1 MRAKPKHLGPEY
13 AAQFADDSVAGA
25 YHHRI
30 PYPPDVF
37 AILAGLLGDGPR
49 AVLDVGCGTGEIARP
64 LLPLVD
70 RVDAVDPSAAMIARG
85 RALPGGDYPRLRWIV
100 GRAED
105 APLDPPYGLITAGSS
120 IHWLDWDVA
129 LPRFRRLLA
138 AHGCLALLSP
148 EARPVPWAAE
158 LQRII
163 DRYSTNR
170 DYAPYDIV
178 TELASRGL
186 FHVRGTQATAPIS
199 FAQPIA
205 GYVESFHAMN
215 GFSRERMTLEAA
227 AEFDAA
233 VRALLAPFCPDGQV
247 HLEVVATV
255 TWGVPGCA

>member
-85 RALPGGDYPRLRWIV
+85 RALPGGDYRRLRWIV

-186 FHVRGTQATAPIS
+186 FQVRGTQATAPIS

-255 TWGVPGCA
+255 TWGVPGGA

>member
-85 RALPGGDYPRLRWIV
+85 RALPGGDNPRLRWIV

-129 LPRFRRLLA
+129 LPRFRSLLA
-138 AHGCLALLSP
+138 SQGYLALLYP

-158 LQRII
+158 LQHII

-178 TELASRGL
+178 AELTARGL
-186 FHVRGTQATAPIS
+186 FHVRGTQVTAPIA
-199 FAQPIA
+199 FTQPLAAYI
-205 GYVESFHAMN
+205 ESFHAMN
-215 GFSRERMTLEAA
+215 GFSRERMTPQAA
-227 AEFDAA
+227 ADFDAA
-233 VRALLAPFCPDGQV
+233 VRALVGPFCPTGQV
-247 HLEVVATV
+247 RLEAMATV
-255 TWGVPGCA
+255 TWGVQGAA